1 MHYVDHTPWAKIFG
15 RRCKARL
22 APNQGSDLW
31 GRCELRPH
39 GNETMHI
46 LERGMIWVKFS
57 DPDVIFTEPEYER
70 VEDE

>member
-1 MHYVDHTPWAKIFG
+1 
-15 RRCKARL
+15 
-22 APNQGSDLW
+22 
-31 GRCELRPH
+31 
-39 GNETMHI
+39 MHI